1 MYLCNVKKPNA
12 NSMKLTDRKREIIE
26 RVGVAYEKKG
36 LQPVVGRI
44 MGLLLVA
51 EPAEATFEEIQ
62 EELQVSKSAV
72 STALTFLQAK
82 ETVEYTTKPGERKR
96 YFKLRMRDWK
106 SELKKEFDEVLN
118 MESLINEIIELKE
131 NKETDFC
138 CRLSEMK
145 DFFGFMRKELPL
157 LLKKFESSRK

>member
-1 MYLCNVKKPNA
+1 MQKSMNLSDKK
-12 NSMKLTDRKREIIE
+12 KEIIE
-26 RVGVAYEKKG
+26 RIGVYYEKKG

-62 EELQVSKSAV
+62 EELQISKSAV

-106 SELKKEFDEVLN
+106 TELKKEFDEVLD
-118 MESLINEIIELKE
+118 METLINEIIDLKE
-131 NKETDFC
+131 NRKSEFC
-138 CRLSEMK
+138 CSLLEMK
-145 DFFGFMRKELPL
+145 DFFKFMKKELPL
-157 LLKKFESSRK
+157 LLKKFEASRK

>member
-1 MYLCNVKKPNA
+1 MNL
-12 NSMKLTDRKREIIE
+12 SDRKKEIIE
-26 RVGVAYEKKG
+26 RIGVYYEKKG

-62 EELQVSKSAV
+62 EELQISKSAV

-82 ETVEYTTKPGERKR
+82 ETVEYTTKPGERRR

-106 SELKKEFDEVLN
+106 TELKKEFDEVLD

-131 NKETDFC
+131 NKKSEFC
-138 CRLSEMK
+138 CSLLEMK
-145 DFFGFMRKELPL
+145 DFFKFMKKELPL
-157 LLKKFESSRK
+157 LLKKFEASRK

>member
-1 MYLCNVKKPNA
+1 MNLSDKK
-12 NSMKLTDRKREIIE
+12 KEIIE
-26 RVGVAYEKKG
+26 RIGVYYEKKG

-62 EELQVSKSAV
+62 EELQISKSAV

-106 SELKKEFDEVLN
+106 TELKKEFDEVLD
-118 MESLINEIIELKE
+118 MESLINEIIDLKE
-131 NKETDFC
+131 NKKSEFC
-138 CRLSEMK
+138 CSLLEMK
-145 DFFGFMRKELPL
+145 DFFKFMKKELPL
-157 LLKKFESSRK
+157 LLKKFEASRK

>member
-1 MYLCNVKKPNA
+1 
-12 NSMKLTDRKREIIE
+12 MKLSDRKKEIIE
-26 RVGVAYEKKG
+26 RIGIYYEKKG

-62 EELQVSKSAV
+62 EELQISKSAV

-106 SELKKEFDEVLN
+106 TELKKEFDEVLD
-118 MESLINEIIELKE
+118 MESLINEIIDLKE
-131 NKETDFC
+131 NKKSEFC
-138 CRLSEMK
+138 CSLLEMK
-145 DFFGFMRKELPL
+145 DFFKFMKKELPL
-157 LLKKFESSRK
+157 LLKKFEASRK

>member
-1 MYLCNVKKPNA
+1 VYLCNVKKPNA

-157 LLKKFESSRK
+157 LLKKFENSRK

>member
-1 MYLCNVKKPNA
+1 MNL
-12 NSMKLTDRKREIIE
+12 SDRKKEIIE
-26 RVGVAYEKKG
+26 RIGVYYEKKG

-62 EELQVSKSAV
+62 EELQISKSAV

-106 SELKKEFDEVLN
+106 TELKKEFDEVLD
-118 MESLINEIIELKE
+118 MESLINEIIDLKE
-131 NKETDFC
+131 NKKSEFC
-138 CRLSEMK
+138 CSLLEMK
-145 DFFGFMRKELPL
+145 DFFKFMKKELPL
-157 LLKKFESSRK
+157 LLKKFEASRK

>member
-1 MYLCNVKKPNA
+1 MNLSDKK
-12 NSMKLTDRKREIIE
+12 KEIIE
-26 RVGVAYEKKG
+26 RIGVYYEKKG

-51 EPAEATFEEIQ
+51 EPAEATFEQIQ
-62 EELQVSKSAV
+62 EELQISKSAV

-106 SELKKEFDEVLN
+106 TELKKEFDEVLD
-118 MESLINEIIELKE
+118 MESLINEIIDLKE
-131 NKETDFC
+131 NRNSEFC
-138 CRLSEMK
+138 CRLLEMK
-145 DFFGFMRKELPL
+145 DFFKFMKKELPL
-157 LLKKFESSRK
+157 LLKKFEASRK

>member
-1 MYLCNVKKPNA
+1 MNLSDKK
-12 NSMKLTDRKREIIE
+12 KEIIE
-26 RVGVAYEKKG
+26 RIGVYYEKKG

-51 EPAEATFEEIQ
+51 EPAEATFEQIQ
-62 EELQVSKSAV
+62 EELQISKSAV

-82 ETVEYTTKPGERKR
+82 ETVEYITKPGERKR

-106 SELKKEFDEVLN
+106 SELKKEFDEVLD

-131 NKETDFC
+131 NKKSEFC
-138 CRLSEMK
+138 CSLLEMK
-145 DFFGFMRKELPL
+145 EFFKFMKKELPL
-157 LLKKFESSRK
+157 LLKKFEASRK

>member
-1 MYLCNVKKPNA
+1 MNLSDKK
-12 NSMKLTDRKREIIE
+12 KEIIE
-26 RVGVAYEKKG
+26 RIGVYYEKKG

-62 EELQVSKSAV
+62 EELQISKSAV

-82 ETVEYTTKPGERKR
+82 ETVEYTTKPGERRR

-106 SELKKEFDEVLN
+106 TELKKEFDEVLD

-131 NKETDFC
+131 NKKSEFC
-138 CRLSEMK
+138 CSLLEMK
-145 DFFGFMRKELPL
+145 DFFKFMKKELPL
-157 LLKKFESSRK
+157 LLKKFEASRK

>member
-157 LLKKFESSRK
+157 LLKKFENSRK

>member
-1 MYLCNVKKPNA
+1 MNL
-12 NSMKLTDRKREIIE
+12 SDRKKEIIE
-26 RVGVAYEKKG
+26 RIGIYYEKKG

-62 EELQVSKSAV
+62 EELQISKSAV

-106 SELKKEFDEVLN
+106 TELKKEFDEVLD
-118 MESLINEIIELKE
+118 MESLINEIIDLKE
-131 NKETDFC
+131 NKKSEFC
-138 CRLSEMK
+138 CSLLEMK
-145 DFFGFMRKELPL
+145 DFFKFMKKELPL
-157 LLKKFESSRK
+157 LLKKFEASRK

>member
-1 MYLCNVKKPNA
+1 EICELTKLILLLRRYKAKQKEKPMNLSDKK
-12 NSMKLTDRKREIIE
+12 KEIIE
-26 RVGVAYEKKG
+26 RIGVYYEKKG

-62 EELQVSKSAV
+62 EELQISKSAV

-82 ETVEYTTKPGERKR
+82 ETVEYTTKPGERRR

-106 SELKKEFDEVLN
+106 TELKKEFDEVLD

-131 NKETDFC
+131 
-138 CRLSEMK
+138 
-145 DFFGFMRKELPL
+145 
-157 LLKKFESSRK
+157 

>member
-1 MYLCNVKKPNA
+1 MYLSEKK
-12 NSMKLTDRKREIIE
+12 KEIIE
-26 RVGVAYEKKG
+26 RIGVYYEKKG

-62 EELQVSKSAV
+62 EQLQISKSAV

-106 SELKKEFDEVLN
+106 SELKKEFDEVLD
-118 MESLINEIIELKE
+118 MESLINEIIDLKE
-131 NKETDFC
+131 NKDSEFC
-138 CRLSEMK
+138 SRLLEMK
-145 DFFGFMRKELPL
+145 DFFVFMRKELPL
-157 LLKKFESSRK
+157 LLKKFEDSRK

>member
-1 MYLCNVKKPNA
+1 MQKPMNL
-12 NSMKLTDRKREIIE
+12 SDKKREIIE
-26 RVGVAYEKKG
+26 RIGVYYEKKG

-62 EELQVSKSAV
+62 EELQIIKSAV

-96 YFKLRMRDWK
+96 YFKLRLKDWR

-118 MESLINEIIELKE
+118 MEGLINEIIELKE
-131 NKETDFC
+131 NRKSEFC
-138 CRLSEMK
+138 HSLEEMK
-145 DFFGFMRKELPL
+145 DFFVFMRKELPL
-157 LLKKFESSRK
+157 LLQKFEDSRK

>member
-1 MYLCNVKKPNA
+1 
-12 NSMKLTDRKREIIE
+12 MKLTDRKREIIE